1 MSSRLT
7 DNRVIVRGAGEI
19 ASGVIRK
26 LFLAG
31 FEVIALEQEQ
41 PDCIRR
47 TVCFAEAVY
56 ESEFSVEGV
65 TARLVKSGDGISSL
79 VADGFVPVF
88 IDAEASLISVLN
100 PSVVV
105 DARMLKQ
112 NVNSTI
118 DIAPVVIGMGPGF
131 IAGSNCHAAI
141 ETNRGFDL
149 GRAIYNGTPQAYTGN
164 PSPVEGIGQDRLLFS
179 PADGKLKT
187 LRKIGDE
194 VKQGDKIG
202 EVSGRPVA
210 CRIGGVLRGLARNGL
225 IVKQGQKIGDIDPRR
240 IREYCF
246 RISDKANAVA
256 GGVLEAIYVLRG
268 RLELNV

>member
-1 MSSRLT
+1 M
-7 DNRVIVRGAGEI
+7 RGAGEM
-19 ASGVIRK
+19 ASGVIRR

-56 ESEFSVEGV
+56 ESEISIEGV
-65 TARLVKSGDGISSL
+65 AARLVKAGNDVSTL
-79 VADGFVPVF
+79 AVDGFVPVY
-88 IDAEASLISVLN
+88 IDAEASLLSVLN
-100 PSVVV
+100 ASVVV

-112 NVNSTI
+112 DINSTI
-118 DIAPVVIGMGPGF
+118 DMAPIVIGLGPGF
-131 IAGSNCHAAI
+131 IAGSNCHAAV

-149 GRAIYNGTPQAYTGN
+149 GRVIYNGTPQAYTGN
-164 PSPVEGIGQDRLLFS
+164 PSPVEGISQDRLLFS
-179 PADGKLKT
+179 PADGKLNT

-194 VKQGDKIG
+194 VEPGDNMG

-225 IVKQGQKIGDIDPRR
+225 IVKQRQKIGDIDPRGV
-240 IREYCF
+240 REYCF
-246 RISDKANAVA
+246 RISDKANAIA
-256 GGVLEAIYVLRG
+256 GGVLEAICVLRRG
-268 RLELNV
+268 INLIK

>member
-1 MSSRLT
+1 M
-7 DNRVIVRGAGEI
+7 IVRGAGEI
-19 ASGVIRK
+19 ASGVIRR
-26 LFLAG
+26 LFLTG
-31 FEVIALEQEQ
+31 FEVVALEQEQ

-56 ESEFSVEGV
+56 ENEISIEGV
-65 TARLVKSGDGISSL
+65 TARLVETGNDASTL
-79 VADGFVPVF
+79 VVDGFVPIF
-88 IDAEASLISVLN
+88 ADAEANLLSVLN
-100 PSVVV
+100 PSIVV

-112 NVNSTI
+112 NI
-118 DIAPVVIGMGPGF
+118 DATLDKVPVVIGLGPGF

-164 PSPVEGIGQDRLLFS
+164 PSPVEGISRDRLLFS
-179 PADGKLKT
+179 PADGRLNTLK
-187 LRKIGDE
+187 KIGAE
-194 VKQGDKIG
+194 VEPGDNIG

-225 IVKQGQKIGDIDPRR
+225 MVKKGQKIGDIDPRR

>member
-1 MSSRLT
+1 
-7 DNRVIVRGAGEI
+7 
-19 ASGVIRK
+19 
-26 LFLAG
+26 
-31 FEVIALEQEQ
+31 
-41 PDCIRR
+41 
-47 TVCFAEAVY
+47 
-56 ESEFSVEGV
+56 
-65 TARLVKSGDGISSL
+65 

-88 IDAEASLISVLN
+88 VDAEASLLSVLN

-112 NVNSTI
+112 NINATL
-118 DIAPVVIGMGPGF
+118 DKAPTVIGLGPGF

-149 GRAIYNGTPQAYTGN
+149 GRVIYNGTPQAYTGN
-164 PSPVEGIGQDRLLFS
+164 PSPVEGISQDRLLFS
-179 PADGKLKT
+179 PADGKLNT
-187 LRKIGDE
+187 LKKIGDKVE
-194 VKQGDKIG
+194 PGDKIG

-210 CRIGGVLRGLARNGL
+210 CRIGGILRGLARDGL
-225 IVKQGQKIGDIDPRR
+225 IVKRSQKIGDIDPRG
-240 IREYCF
+240 IKEYCF

>member
-1 MSSRLT
+1 MS
-7 DNRVIVRGAGEI
+7 I
-19 ASGVIRK
+19 
-26 LFLAG
+26 LA
-31 FEVIALEQEQ
+31 
-41 PDCIRR
+41 
-47 TVCFAEAVY
+47 
-56 ESEFSVEGV
+56 
-65 TARLVKSGDGISSL
+65 
-79 VADGFVPVF
+79 ADGFVPVY
-88 IDAEASLISVLN
+88 IDTEASLLSVLN

-112 NVNSTI
+112 DTNSTI
-118 DIAPVVIGMGPGF
+118 DIAPVVIGLGPGF

-164 PSPVEGIGQDRLLFS
+164 PSPVQGISQDRLLFS
-179 PADGKLKT
+179 PADGKLNTSK
-187 LRKIGDE
+187 KIGDE
-194 VKQGDKIG
+194 VEPGDNIG

-210 CRIGGVLRGLARNGL
+210 CRIGGVLRGLARDGL
-225 IVKQGQKIGDIDPRR
+225 MVKQEQKIGDIDPRR

>member
-1 MSSRLT
+1 MG
-7 DNRVIVRGAGEI
+7 NRVVIRGAGEM
-19 ASGVIRK
+19 ASGVIRR

-31 FEVIALEQEQ
+31 FEAIALEQEQ

-56 ESEFSVEGV
+56 ESEFSIEGV
-65 TARLVKSGDGISSL
+65 TAGLVKSGDGISSL
-79 VADGFVPVF
+79 MADGFIPVF
-88 IDAEASLISVLN
+88 IDAEASLLSVLN

-112 NVNSTI
+112 NINATLDKVPI
-118 DIAPVVIGMGPGF
+118 VIGLGPGF

-164 PSPVEGIGQDRLLFS
+164 PSPVEGISRDRLLFS
-179 PADGKLKT
+179 PADGKLNT
-187 LRKIGDE
+187 LKKIGDE
-194 VKQGDKIG
+194 VEPGDNIG
-202 EVSGRPVA
+202 EVLGRPVK
-210 CRIGGVLRGLARNGL
+210 CRIGGILRGLARNGL
-225 IVKQGQKIGDIDPRR
+225 MVKQGQKIGDIDPRR

-256 GGVLEAIYVLRG
+256 GGVLEAIYVLG
-268 RLELNV
+268 RRMNLSI

>member
-1 MSSRLT
+1 M
-7 DNRVIVRGAGEI
+7 VVRGAGEM
-19 ASGVIRK
+19 ASGVIRR
-26 LFLAG
+26 LSLAE

-56 ESEFSVEGV
+56 EHEISIEGV
-65 TARLVKSGDGISSL
+65 AARLTRSGNSVSSMI
-79 VADGFVPVF
+79 ADGFVPVF
-88 IDAEASLISVLN
+88 IDTEASLLPILN

-112 NVNSTI
+112 NINVTLDMAAI
-118 DIAPVVIGMGPGF
+118 VIGLGPGF
-131 IAGSNCHAAI
+131 IAGTNCHAAI

-149 GRAIYNGTPQAYTGN
+149 GRAIYDGTPQAYTGM
-164 PSPVEGIGQDRLLFS
+164 PSPVEGISENRLLFS
-179 PADGKLKT
+179 PADGNLKT
-187 LRKIGDE
+187 YKKIGDE
-194 VKQGDKIG
+194 VESGERVG
-202 EVSGRPVA
+202 EVSDRPVR

-225 IVKQGQKIGDIDPRR
+225 TVKQGQKIGDIDPRG

-256 GGVLEAIYVLRG
+256 GGVLEAIYVLG
-268 RLELNV
+268 RRMNLGA